1 MEKTMQEFR
10 FKILENGDEL
20 DSFSERR
27 MVIKKANGDYHIY
40 KVSGFTEGK
49 PVFDKNFK
57 IIIEKG
63 IGKIEAYDSESEIT
77 VEL

>member
-1 MEKTMQEFR
+1 MQEFR
-10 FKILENGDEL
+10 FQILEDGDQL

-27 MVIKKANGDYHIY
+27 MVIKKNNGDYHVY
-40 KVSGFTEGK
+40 KITGFAEGR

-57 IIIEKG
+57 VIIEKG
-63 IGKIEAYDSESEIT
+63 IGKIEAYDTESEIT

>member
-1 MEKTMQEFR
+1 MQEFR
-10 FKILENGDEL
+10 FQILEDGDQL

-27 MVIKKANGDYHIY
+27 MVIKKKNGDYHVY
-40 KVSGFTEGK
+40 KITGFSEGR

-57 IIIEKG
+57 VIIEKG
-63 IGKIEAYDSESEIT
+63 IGKIEAYDTESEIT

>member
-1 MEKTMQEFR
+1 MQEFR
-10 FKILENGDEL
+10 FQVLEDGDEL
-20 DSFSERR
+20 ESFSERR
-27 MVIKKANGDYHIY
+27 MVIKKSNGDYHIY
-40 KVSGFTEGK
+40 KISGFTEGR

-63 IGKIEAYDSESEIT
+63 IGKIEAFDSETEIS

>member
-1 MEKTMQEFR
+1 MQEFR
-10 FKILENGDEL
+10 FQILEDGDQL

-40 KVSGFTEGK
+40 KISGFTEGR
-49 PVFDKNFK
+49 PVFDKSFK

>member
-1 MEKTMQEFR
+1 MQEFR
-10 FKILENGDEL
+10 FQILEDGDEL

>member
-1 MEKTMQEFR
+1 MQEFR
-10 FKILENGDEL
+10 FQILEAGDVLE
-20 DSFSERR
+20 SFSERR
-27 MVIKKANGDYHIY
+27 MVIKKDNGDYHIY
-40 KVSGFTEGK
+40 KINGFNEGK

-57 IIIEKG
+57 VIIEKG

>member
-1 MEKTMQEFR
+1 MQEFR
-10 FKILENGDEL
+10 FKILEDGDEL
-20 DSFSERR
+20 ESFSERR